1 MSSGKIAKT
10 VDPEDM
16 AARDSVNWMR
26 EQLPRAQGVSDTRA
40 RIDVG
45 GPTALIKDFDDRVS
59 ATQPAV
65 FGFVALIAFVMLLIS
80 IRSVFLA
87 FKGVL
92 MTLLSVAAYVAEWVR
107 HMNKAMAG
115 Q

>member
-1 MSSGKIAKT
+1 MLERGAELALIAVG
-10 VDPEDM
+10 VD
-16 AARDSVNWMR
+16 
-26 EQLPRAQGVSDTRA
+26 A

-92 MTLLSVAAYVAEWVR
+92 MTVLSVGAAQARVPQR
-107 HMNKAMAG
+107 RT
-115 Q
+115 